1 MDDRRD
7 WKLHHAVRVV
17 RAYLPGGFRG
27 IFLRVAPQS
36 AEIPTITEAS
46 TSTSTVRFNPSP
58 FFAGEMGVAVESH
71 YFSVGSR

>member
-17 RAYLPGGFRG
+17 RAYLPVGSAAS
-27 IFLRVAPQS
+27 FLCVVPQS

-46 TSTSTVRFNPSP
+46 TSTSTV
-58 FFAGEMGVAVESH
+58 
-71 YFSVGSR
+71 